1 MNTIDAMEFAQL
13 LASRICHDL
22 ISPVAAVNNGIEL
35 LLEENDDD
43 IESRNRALEL
53 IEDSAK
59 VAAIKLKL
67 MRAAFGAGQ
76 TLQDN
81 CSKNELLALC
91 QPIAVK
97 NKVDIL
103 WDDSDNQH
111 FSRTQSRLILNLFMI
126 LLEALPRGGMIELS
140 TQETPQEL
148 LRCVVDSQK
157 LMFSDDKI
165 AYLSGK
171 QAIPHEPR
179 YIGFTILHLLAEGKI
194 YDVEKNENQ
203 LTIKLSA

>member
-1 MNTIDAMEFAQL
+1 MNNIDAIELAQL

-35 LLEENDDD
+35 LQEESDDD
-43 IESRNRALEL
+43 IDSRNRALEL

-59 VAAIKLKL
+59 VAAMKLKL

-76 TLQDN
+76 TLSDN
-81 CSKNELLALC
+81 CSKNELLSLC
-91 QPIAVK
+91 QPIAFK

-111 FSRTQSRLILNLFMI
+111 FSRTQSRLILNLLLV
-126 LLEALPRGGMIELS
+126 LLEALPRGGIIELS
-140 TQETPQEL
+140 TETTIK
-148 LRCVVDSQK
+148 CIINSQK
-157 LMFSDDKI
+157 LMFSDEKI

-171 QAIPHEPR
+171 ETPPNEPR
-179 YIGFTILHLLAEGKI
+179 YVGFIILNILANEKI
-194 YDVEKNENQ
+194 FDVHKNDNQ
-203 LTIKLSA
+203 LIIELSA